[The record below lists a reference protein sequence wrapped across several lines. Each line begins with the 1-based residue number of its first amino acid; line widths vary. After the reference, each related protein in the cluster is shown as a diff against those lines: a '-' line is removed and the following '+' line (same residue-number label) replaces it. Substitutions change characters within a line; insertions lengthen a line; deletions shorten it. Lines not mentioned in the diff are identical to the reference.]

1 MPEDVDVSALSKDIQ
16 DLNTSVIKLADYI
29 KNRDI
34 ANAEATE
41 EEIPP
46 EQDIVLAL
54 ESISET
60 QTEIDDQK
68 HAELISYQG
77 EILTKFDTLEGLM
90 HDELEVQSD
99 MVNKDDFNAYSD
111 VVVGGFEQ
119 LGVHTTPSDFENQR
133 ESVGYYADLGIIIFV
148 FAVIPVFIAYRLIR
162 PFGELINQIF

>member
-1 MPEDVDVSALSKDIQ
+1 MPEIVDISTLSKDIQ

-34 ANAEATE
+34 ANAESTE
-41 EEIPP
+41 EVPP

-54 ESISET
+54 ESISKA

-77 EILTKFDTLEGLM
+77 EILTKFDTLESLM
-90 HDELEVQSD
+90 HDELEVQSE
-99 MVNKDDFNAYSD
+99 MVNKEAFDTYSN
-111 VVVGGFEQ
+111 VVVSGFEQ

-148 FAVIPVFIAYRLIR
+148 FAVIPVFIAYRLMK
-162 PFGELINQIF
+162 PFGEMINQIF